1 MKRESQS
8 ITLIEFEAI
17 KPLLKL
23 SDDRIEAARLV
34 LFENMTMEA
43 AGKQFNWSKQHISK
57 TVNKVLEILIA
68 YRTAKKIEQKLLDNS
83 SQLK

>member
-1 MKRESQS
+1 MRRKGQS

-34 LFENMTMEA
+34 LFENRTMET
-43 AGKQFNWSKQHISK
+43 AGQQFNWSRQHVSK
-57 TVNKVLEILIA
+57 TVNKVLEVLIA
-68 YRTAKKIEQKLLDNS
+68 YRTAKKIEQTLLDSYIVN
-83 SQLK
+83 